1 MTFGVATV
9 VFPGGAH
16 AVPAVVVAGRVSP
29 LGGLLAEGD
38 PASSPRSVRDLVSG
52 GDQWW
57 ERIALACGEADPEST
72 WVSMDDVW
80 FVPPLPDPPTIYCAG
95 ANYTDHIEEMSRT
108 APGPTAGAPY
118 HFLVPSGALG
128 GHRQMVWRP
137 PGCTQL
143 DWEVELAVVIGRRTE
158 HVLVGDALE
167 YVAGYTVA
175 NDVSMRD
182 FALRDDVPFGVD
194 WLRSKGFATCLPMG
208 PAIIPRMFV
217 PDPQDLRLTLS
228 VNGEM
233 MQDSST
239 AAMLFS
245 VAEQIS
251 ALSEIAPLHPGDVIC
266 TGTPAGVGFARGR
279 FLEPGDLVIAE
290 IERIGRLESRIGDRA
305 PDEQRTEA
313 DAGGP

>member
-1 MTFGVATV
+1 MGSPERMTFSVATV
-9 VFPGGAH
+9 VFPGGAD

-38 PASSPRSVRDLVSG
+38 LASTPRSVRDLVSG
-52 GDQWW
+52 GDEWW
-57 ERIALACGEADPEST
+57 ERIALACGEADPAST
-72 WVSMDDVW
+72 WVSVDDVW
-80 FVPPLPDPPTIYCAG
+80 FVPPVPDPPTIYCAG

-143 DWEVELAVVIGRRTE
+143 DWEVELAVVIGRRAE

-182 FALRDDVPFGVD
+182 FALRDDVPFGVECEHRQAD
-194 WLRSKGFATCLPMG
+194 DASAARPEAGGLDVDDG
-208 PAIIPRMFV
+208 PA
-217 PDPQDLRLTLS
+217 
-228 VNGEM
+228 
-233 MQDSST
+233 
-239 AAMLFS
+239 
-245 VAEQIS
+245 
-251 ALSEIAPLHPGDVIC
+251 
-266 TGTPAGVGFARGR
+266 
-279 FLEPGDLVIAE
+279 
-290 IERIGRLESRIGDRA
+290 RIGRSGRPTPGHRGRSVPHEWRISRRA
-305 PDEQRTEA
+305 DITGSLRLVSCS
-313 DAGGP
+313 